1 MQCTR
6 WAREPLNAFGSAVGH
21 LATPADAP
29 SRIHMDLLSVLPGFS
44 TKSYN
49 HILPSLEKKHI
60 TTVDLITLDPLE
72 VAKRAHVPPGDVR
85 RLSAQVLQ
93 ALHRDL
99 GFQNEDDQR
108 ETETGASENVNGRD
122 TRGVEVK
129 LDASTKLDPSR
140 WRTISTLDSAL
151 DALLGGGIPTGYLTE
166 VTGESASGKTQFLL
180 NLLLAVQVPS
190 PGGLGKR
197 AIYVSTEAPLAT
209 TRLSQII
216 ECHPHLSSLPAKS
229 RPSLQNILSINAID
243 LETQDHILNYQLPV
257 AISRYNVGLVI
268 IDSIAANYRAEHT
281 STSMLGLS
289 ARSGEL
295 AKLGQMLR
303 NLAVEE
309 DIAVVVANQVSDRF
323 DSLDAYPR
331 TRAGQMSSQFRES
344 GGASPSQ
351 KSRLDIVN
359 GEINPGMPSPSQAVP
374 SSPYVDEENSDG
386 SYLIGNPVRNEILS
400 LARQQ
405 QFFTGWGDVQP
416 SWDQDLPYQTSSNK
430 IPALGF
436 VWSTQIACRI
446 VLKKEDDFS
455 LADIAALS
463 QVEPTPSSGG
473 QLPVTQ
479 KETTAIE
486 PQSDVAKSEESQTA
500 EVPLSSS
507 QKPDRITRRRMKL
520 AFAPWAAGV
529 VQKSEADADG
539 TKRTIMVDEVPFE
552 IWKGGI
558 RSIEEQ

>member
-1 MQCTR
+1 
-6 WAREPLNAFGSAVGH
+6 
-21 LATPADAP
+21 
-29 SRIHMDLLSVLPGFS
+29 MDLLSILPGFS

-85 RLSAQVLQ
+85 RLSAQVLKE
-93 ALHRDL
+93 LHRDL

-108 ETETGASENVNGRD
+108 ENTESEDVNDRD

-129 LDASTKLDPSR
+129 LGASTKLDPSR
-140 WRTISTLDSAL
+140 WRTISTLDPAL

-180 NLLLAVQVPS
+180 NLLLAVQVPA
-190 PGGLGKR
+190 PDGLGKR
-197 AIYVSTEAPLAT
+197 AIYISTEAPLAT
-209 TRLSQII
+209 PRLSQII
-216 ECHPHLSSLPAKS
+216 ECHPHLSSLPTKS

-303 NLAVEE
+303 NLAAKE

-351 KSRLDIVN
+351 KSRLDIAN
-359 GEINPGMPSPSQAVP
+359 GETNSGMPSASQAIP
-374 SSPYVDEENSDG
+374 SSPYVDEENADG

-416 SWDQDLPYQTSSNK
+416 SWDQEVPYQTPSNK

-446 VLKKEDDFS
+446 VLKKEDDVF
-455 LADIAALS
+455 LADIEALG
-463 QVEPTPSSGG
+463 QEVPTSSSGN
-473 QLPVTQ
+473 QLPITQ
-479 KETTAIE
+479 KENTATE
-486 PQSDVAKSEESQTA
+486 PHSDAAASKEAQTA
-500 EVPLSSS
+500 ENPLSPS

-529 VQKSEADADG
+529 VQRSEADADG
-539 TKRTIMVDEVPFE
+539 TQRTIMTDEVPFE

-558 RSIEEQ
+558 RSIEER